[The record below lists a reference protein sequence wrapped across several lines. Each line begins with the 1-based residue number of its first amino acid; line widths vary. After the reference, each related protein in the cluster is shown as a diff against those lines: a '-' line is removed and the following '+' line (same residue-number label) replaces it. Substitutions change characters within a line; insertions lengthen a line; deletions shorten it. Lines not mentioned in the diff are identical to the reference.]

1 MDLPH
6 AWTHVRQLYVQRSVQ
21 YRGERERLVLFEK
34 WLSLLRVALF
44 LTAILCIGLAW
55 AYATQRTLWLL
66 AGGVG
71 VVGFVV
77 AISYHER
84 LLQRIRQFDG
94 LQRINEQ
101 SIARMDRRWDGIP
114 LPYVERPAKHEAVV
128 RDLDLLGR
136 ASLFHLLGTPYT
148 PLGLEILRDWLLQP
162 ASPEEIAERQQSV
175 RDLAGQLELRQ
186 ELQLRGRRLVSDKPA
201 PMRFVRWAE
210 GEQWLAD
217 RPWLKWAARILPST
231 ILLSVIA
238 WLIGFVRI
246 DAAFVALA
254 GLLLVNAALSVAF
267 TGKVHDIFN
276 QVSTRRNEVQQ
287 YLDLFHLIY
296 ELRAGTGALATIQ
309 QAAADR
315 GGGVVRRL
323 RQLGT
328 IMRLAHLRQPLQF
341 VVYLALQTFLLW
353 DFHIL
358 DALEHWQRK
367 FGRYCRCWFEALG
380 QFEVLASLASLAH
393 DQPHWAFPV
402 VTADA
407 NQIEAKSLGH
417 PLIPE
422 ERRVLND
429 VTLGPPGTFLL
440 VTGSNMSGK
449 STLLRTIGL
458 NVLLAQCGGPVC
470 AETFRIPPL
479 QVTTSMRINDSLVDG
494 VSFFMAELRR
504 LKEIVDE
511 AETFHGRADRRLL
524 YLLDEIL
531 QGTNSRERHI
541 AVVQVMS
548 HLLKHDALGAISTH
562 DLELASSPS
571 LQHSC
576 RAVYFTETLHASGPQ
591 RMTFDYKLHPG
602 VAPTTNAIKLLQ
614 LVGLAEVEGGA

>member
-6 AWTHVRQLYVQRSVQ
+6 TWTHVRQLYVQRAVQ
-21 YRGERERLVLFEK
+21 HQRERERLVFCEK

-44 LTAILCIGLAW
+44 LTAALCIGLAW
-55 AYATQRTLWLL
+55 AYATQRTLWLV

-71 VVGFVV
+71 AAGFVV
-77 AISYHER
+77 AASYHEH
-84 LLQRIRQFDG
+84 LLQRIRRFEG

-101 SIARMDRRWDGIP
+101 SAARVERRWDTIP
-114 LPYVERPAKHEAVV
+114 LPIVERPAKHEAVV

-136 ASLFHLLGTPYT
+136 ASLFHLLGTPHT

-162 ASPEEIAERQQSV
+162 ASPEEIRERQQSV
-175 RDLAGQLELRQ
+175 RDLAGQVELRQ
-186 ELQLRGRRLVSDKPA
+186 ELQLRGRILVSDKPA

-210 GEQWLAD
+210 GEQWLAA
-217 RPWLKWAARILPST
+217 RPWLKWAARILPSAI
-231 ILLSVIA
+231 ILFGLA
-238 WLIGFVRI
+238 WLIGIVPI
-246 DAAFVALA
+246 DAAFSALA
-254 GLLLVNAALSVAF
+254 ALLLVNAALSVVF

-276 QVSTRRNEVQQ
+276 QISTRRNEVQQ
-287 YLDLFHLIY
+287 YLELFRLIY
-296 ELRAGTGALATIQ
+296 ELDAGTGTLAKIQ
-309 QAAADR
+309 QISAHQ
-315 GGGVVRRL
+315 GGGVLLRL

-341 VVYLALQTFLLW
+341 IVYLALQTFLLW
-353 DFHIL
+353 DFHLLNAI
-358 DALEHWQRK
+358 EHWQRQY
-367 FGRYCRCWFEALG
+367 GRYCRCWFEALG
-380 QFEVLASLASLAH
+380 QFEVLACLASLAH
-393 DQPHWAFPV
+393 DHPHWAFPV

-407 NQIEAKSLGH
+407 NQLEAKSLGH

-458 NVLLAQCGGPVC
+458 NVLLAQCGAPVC
-470 AETFRIPPL
+470 AQSFRIPPL
-479 QVTTSMRINDSLVDG
+479 HVTTSMRINDSLVDG

-504 LKEIVDE
+504 LKEIVDQ
-511 AETFHGRADRRLL
+511 AETFHGRTDRRLL

-548 HLLKHDALGAISTH
+548 HLLKHEAIGAISTH
-562 DLELASSPS
+562 DLELASSPA
-571 LQHSC
+571 LQRSC
-576 RAVYFTETLHASGPQ
+576 RAVYFTEILHSTGPQ
-591 RMTFDYKLHPG
+591 RMTFDYQLRPG

-614 LVGLAEVEGGA
+614 LVGLADVEVGE